1 MDDLRTFA
9 DGGFTTADIRW
20 EIYLE
25 RTIQRYV
32 ESKTVMRNFCFLYPL
47 QPNTFVARIPRNYAT
62 GLAVELA
69 EGVEVPVVRQVTDSF
84 DITVIKYGT
93 GAEMTD
99 EAKETDW
106 LGILGQEQIVEA
118 AKRMLRKENAD
129 ILAVLLA
136 GAGDSG
142 SSGTSGVLK
151 YEDLVL
157 AQTAMINNLQD
168 PDVVIVNADQ
178 YADLRIDERFTDVS
192 KSGTDQTLRRGVI
205 GRVAD
210 MDIVILHE
218 MPSGTAI
225 MMDTDEKPLWFVQRQ
240 GMKIGRYRNE
250 RRQLDGFVVTAWAKP
265 AVVKPDAIYK
275 ITNC

>member
-1 MDDLRTFA
+1 MEDLRTFA

-20 EIYLE
+20 EVYLE
-25 RTIQRYV
+25 KTIMRYI
-32 ESKTVMRNFCFLYPL
+32 ESNTVMRDYCFVYPL
-47 QPNTFVARIPRNYAT
+47 QPNTFQVRIPRNYAT

-84 DITVIKYGT
+84 DLSVIKYGT

-106 LGILGQEQIVEA
+106 LGIMGQEQITEA

-142 SSGTSGVLK
+142 NSLDLNELS

-157 AQTAMINNLQD
+157 AQTKLINKLYD
-168 PDVVIVNADQ
+168 PDVVLVNADQ
-178 YADLRIDERFTDVS
+178 YADLRVDERFTDVS
-192 KSGTDQTLRRGVI
+192 KSGSDQTLRRGVI

-225 MMDTDEKPLWFVQRQ
+225 MMDTSEKPLWFVQRQ

-275 ITNC
+275 IMN